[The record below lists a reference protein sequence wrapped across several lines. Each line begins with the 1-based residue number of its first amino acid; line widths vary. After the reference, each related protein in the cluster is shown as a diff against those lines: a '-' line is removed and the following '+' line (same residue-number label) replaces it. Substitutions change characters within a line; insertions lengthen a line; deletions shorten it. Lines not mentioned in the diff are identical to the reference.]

1 MGQLHCRSSQGGDR
15 PGAAGGDGCARSGRR
30 GHRAARGVGARGV
43 GVVSEEE
50 CCDVLSAR
58 TDGLLWHNLVE
69 RRAWSDERYAA
80 GLGRLWI
87 AVLVNP
93 ADKPAVHRKHD
104 AGRCTGAQPT
114 RAPGPAEQSSA
125 RTQLRVLPPGLPLS
139 RVVLAE
145 PLAVGADL
153 MGTGLRFARCRR
165 PAPRLEGGVPL
176 ALSRSPAEDGA
187 YGPLLGQGRRGR
199 EASPPSGEAPCART
213 GPSTRGDAA
222 EGECRGPA
230 STSIGRRR
238 RGPSPRHVAHVGFPT
253 TRAGDG
259 RCPPRAPPASF
270 NPTAAR

>member
-1 MGQLHCRSSQGGDR
+1 MLLEAMGVH
-15 PGAAGGDGCARSGRR
+15 ARATAVTG
-30 GHRAARGVGARGV
+30 AARGVGARGV
-43 GVVSEEE
+43 GGGLLRL
-50 CCDVLSAR
+50 LSVR
-58 TDGLLWHNLVE
+58 TDGSLWHDLVE
-69 RRAWSDERYAA
+69 WRAWSDERYAA
-80 GLGRLWI
+80 WLGRFWI
-87 AVLVNP
+87 AVLVKPTRLRFTGSTTP
-93 ADKPAVHRKHD
+93 ALYRGSTDSRARSGRAVVSAHPAPRPATGPAAVPCGPRRT
-104 AGRCTGAQPT
+104 AGRWHGSD
-114 RAPGPAEQSSA
+114 GH
-125 RTQLRVLPPGLPLS
+125 
-139 RVVLAE
+139 
-145 PLAVGADL
+145 
-153 MGTGLRFARCRR
+153 RFAIRRCRR

-199 EASPPSGEAPCART
+199 EAPLPSSEAPCART

-270 NPTAAR
+270 TPTAAR